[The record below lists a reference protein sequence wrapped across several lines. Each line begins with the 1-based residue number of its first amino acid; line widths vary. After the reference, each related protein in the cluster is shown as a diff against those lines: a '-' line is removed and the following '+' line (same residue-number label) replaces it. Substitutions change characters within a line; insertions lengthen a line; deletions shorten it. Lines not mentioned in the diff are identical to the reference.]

1 MTDRAKPDSLGD
13 ILVVDDVPENV
24 QLLFDLLVERGY
36 DVRRVING
44 RQALNAVRSDPPDLI
59 LLDIMMPQMDGYQ
72 VCREL
77 KQSPDSR
84 EIPVI
89 FLTALNE
96 VSDLVKAFEVGGV
109 DYINKPVEVTEVLTR
124 VENQLSL
131 VRHKRELAE
140 KNEWLQREIRQRQCA
155 EQQLKDLNQELLRS
169 NRELEQFA
177 YVVSHDLQQPLST
190 ISATAQLLLMKAQR
204 LDLDGAMRYAKRI
217 LEATQRMHDLIRD
230 LLAYARL
237 GSRELELQ
245 AIDCNDLMVQVLEDL
260 RKTISETDA
269 RVIYRGLPRVTGDR
283 RQLIELF
290 QNLISNAIKYSRE
303 FPPQI
308 EITAAETDD
317 GWQFGIADNGIGI
330 DSQHFDEIFQIFKR
344 LHDTQEYPGTGIGL
358 AICKKIVEYHCGQ
371 IWVDSQVGV
380 GSTFYF
386 TVSNG
391 TSDPIKS
398 PPTPPRSR

>member
-1 MTDRAKPDSLGD
+1 
-13 ILVVDDVPENV
+13 
-24 QLLFDLLVERGY
+24 
-36 DVRRVING
+36 
-44 RQALNAVRSDPPDLI
+44 
-59 LLDIMMPQMDGYQ
+59 MPQMDGYQ

-77 KQSPDSR
+77 KQSPDTR

-109 DYINKPVEVTEVLTR
+109 DYINKPVEVTEVLAR

-140 KNEWLQREIRQRQCA
+140 KNERLQHEIQQRQHA
-155 EQQLKDLNQELLRS
+155 EQQLQDLNQELLRS

-190 ISATAQLLLMKAQR
+190 INATAQLLVMKAQR
-204 LDLDGAMRYAKRI
+204 LDREGAMRLAKRI
-217 LEATQRMHDLIRD
+217 LEATYRMNDLIRD

-237 GSRELELQ
+237 GSRELEFQ
-245 AIDCNDLMVQVLEDL
+245 AIDCNDIIAQVLADL
-260 RKTISETDA
+260 RQTISETNA
-269 RVIYRGLPRVTGDR
+269 RAIYRALPTVMGDR

-303 FPPQI
+303 SPPQI
-308 EITAAETDD
+308 EITAEETDN
-317 GWQFGIADNGIGI
+317 GWQFSITDNGIGI

-358 AICKKIVEYHCGQ
+358 TICKKIVEYHRGQ

-391 TSDPIKS
+391 NSDPIQS
-398 PPTPPRSR
+398 LPIPPRSH